1 MDEHKIQPW
10 ILKLVLIVLGSI
22 ALFVLAVYLF
32 WKLSGIVAL
41 VAVALFLSFALE
53 PFVNFLI
60 KKGWKRNFASI
71 FIILSFGI
79 GALLV
84 FGAMIPLIVQQFDD
98 VARQAP
104 IWTEK
109 LSNLFNNS
117 FDTQIDAQ
125 SITSQV
131 SNFSSIINNYGV
143 NIAGN
148 VFGISKQIVLGILQI
163 FAVLMLTYYFVA
175 DAPKLRRMLCSFL
188 PAKQQKLVLSTWELA
203 IDKTGS
209 YMYSRSLLGLISA
222 IATFIVL
229 TALGV
234 PFALP
239 LAIWMGIVSQFL
251 PVIGTYIGAIL
262 PLFIALLQSPETA
275 LLLLIF
281 ISVYQLF
288 ENYLLGPKITAHT
301 MEIHPAVTLVAVL
314 IGASLAGVAGALIAL
329 PIAAIAQESIK
340 VYLKRHELVESE
352 LFQHPVPK
360 KIKKNK
366 PN

>member
-1 MDEHKIQPW
+1 MDQHKIQPW
-10 ILKLVLIVLGSI
+10 ILRLVLIVLGSI

-32 WKLSGIVAL
+32 WRLSGIVTL
-41 VAVALFLSFALE
+41 VTVALFVSFALE

-60 KKGWKRNFASI
+60 KKGWKRNLASI
-71 FIILSFGI
+71 FIILSFSFA
-79 GALLV
+79 ALLV

-104 IWTEK
+104 LWAEK
-109 LSNLFNNS
+109 LSVLFNNN
-117 FDTQIDAQ
+117 FDTKIDAQ
-125 SITSQV
+125 NITSQV
-131 SNFSSIINNYGV
+131 SDLSSIINNYGI

-148 VFGISKQIVLGILQI
+148 VFGISKQIILGVFQV

-175 DAPKLRRMLCSFL
+175 DAPKLRRILCSFL
-188 PAKQQKLVLSTWELA
+188 PAKQQKLVLNTWELA

-209 YMYSRSLLGLISA
+209 YMYSRGLLGLISA
-222 IATFIVL
+222 LATFIVL
-229 TALGV
+229 TILGV

-251 PVIGTYIGAIL
+251 PVIGTYIGAIV

-275 LLLLIF
+275 LLLLVF
-281 ISVYQLF
+281 ISIYQLF

-301 MEIHPAVTLVAVL
+301 MEIHPAITLVAVL

-340 VYLKRHELVESE
+340 VYLKRHELIESE
-352 LFQHPVPK
+352 LFQHSLSKRQK
-360 KIKKNK
+360 KKKAN
-366 PN
+366 